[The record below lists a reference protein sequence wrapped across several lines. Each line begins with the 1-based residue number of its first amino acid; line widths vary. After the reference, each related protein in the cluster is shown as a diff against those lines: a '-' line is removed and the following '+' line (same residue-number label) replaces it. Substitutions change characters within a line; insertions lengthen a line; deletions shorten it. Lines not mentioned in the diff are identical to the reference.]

1 MAKVVRA
8 VPQTLQ
14 RYQVPAS
21 VLTET
26 VQALR
31 RTGGGVKEAV
41 ALWQGRAVNETV
53 AVITKLHV
61 PKQITGPLHFNVPLP
76 ERLRLLGEVSRAGEF
91 ILCQL
96 HTHPREAFHS
106 KADDDM
112 AITKHTG
119 AISIVIPVFGM
130 NWSGSFQETSVH
142 VHLGAG
148 KWRQLFPAEVQ
159 TLFEVIS

>member
-8 VPQTLQ
+8 VPQTLS

-21 VLTET
+21 VLMAT
-26 VQALR
+26 VEALR

-41 ALWQGRAVNETV
+41 ALWQGRVLSDAV
-53 AVITKLHV
+53 AAITNLHV

-106 KADDDM
+106 KVDDEM

-119 AISIVIPVFGM
+119 AVSIVVPDFGM
-130 NWSGSFQETSVH
+130 NWTGSFSETSVH

-148 KWRQLFPAEVQ
+148 KWRQLFPPEVQ
-159 TLFEVIS
+159 TLFEVIP